1 MDASWNRF
9 IDNIALRAALNVA
22 TFTVWL
28 GLTIGLLAI
37 H

>member
-1 MDASWNRF
+1 MDASWNWF
-9 IDNIALRAALNVA
+9 IDNVPLRAALNVT
-22 TFTVWL
+22 TFAVWL